1 MKYKAIFPFTHSMGT
16 VAPVTVSDKNMETK
30 EEEAL
35 WHYNRSRDHDGKKP
49 LSALPNGTRF
59 VLIEECGLEL

>member
-1 MKYKAIFPFTHSMGT
+1 MGT